1 MPKEV
6 SYCFIVC
13 TAPQLTAAPKQS
25 VLGQTITFCKK
36 DVLVYVQGEWASDM
50 QELETNCNSC
60 VAAIRSQTAVLNR

>member
-1 MPKEV
+1 MAREV
-6 SYCFIVC
+6 ICCCTVC

-25 VLGQTITFCKK
+25 VLVRITSFCKK
-36 DVLVYVQGEWASDM
+36 NVLVYVQGEWASDM